1 MTDFFDLLSEIDF
14 IGEFAEHL
22 EDLGRATST
31 IELYVETLRRMHREL
46 PEGLYAADDGE
57 LKRWLRGPKERPW
70 SKSTKHQRR
79 SIVSTFFTFACD
91 PNRPLHLDYNPTL
104 YLPQVS
110 VPPRY
115 PRPAADDVLEDALER
130 ASGQNRLA
138 YLIASHA
145 GARCIELAALD
156 REDITERNMLLHGKG
171 DKARLIPT
179 HPQIWEAVRTLPPGP
194 ILRDARGNRLSRR
207 QVSRRGNRALR
218 RLGHTRVSMHML
230 RHSFATAANEV
241 VGDIMVVRDLLGHA
255 SVATSQIYV
264 ATSQRQMEAAVRGL
278 YRSAA

>member
-1 MTDFFDLLSEIDF
+1 MTDFFDLLAEIDF

-46 PEGLYAADDGE
+46 PEGLYAADDSE
-57 LKRWLRGPKERPW
+57 LKRWLRGPKDRPW

-79 SIVSTFFTFACD
+79 SIASTFFAFACN

-110 VPPRY
+110 VPPRH
-115 PRPAADDVLEDALER
+115 PRPAADDVIEDALER
-130 ASGQNRLA
+130 TQGLNQLSF
-138 YLIASHA
+138 LIAAYA

-156 REDITERNMLLHGKG
+156 REDVTEQNMLLHGKG
-171 DKARLIPT
+171 DKARLVPT
-179 HPQIWEAVRTLPPGP
+179 HPRIWEAVRRLPPGP
-194 ILRDARGNRLSRR
+194 ILRDEHGKRLSRR
-207 QVSRRGNRALR
+207 QVSRRGNRALH
-218 RLGHTRVSMHML
+218 RLGHTRITMHMF
-230 RHSFATAANEV
+230 RHSFGTAANDV

-264 ATSQRQMEAAVRGL
+264 ATSRRQMVAAVHGL
-278 YRSAA
+278 YQPAA